1 MADLADWLAEKIGHR
16 PADPALF
23 ERALTHSSRSEENY
37 ERLEFLGDRVLGLVI
52 ADWLYGLFPDEP
64 EGKLSK
70 RLNVLVSRGTCAE
83 VGRELDLAGRM
94 RLGKQARDDGA
105 FESDNVLGDMVE
117 ALIGAL
123 WLDGGLEPAKAF
135 IRAAWGDRVKSGDSA
150 PQHPKSA
157 LQEWAAA
164 NDKRPPAYEV
174 VGRSGP
180 QHAPTFVVRV
190 AIKGVGEAE
199 AEGLAKQEA
208 ETEAA
213 QALLDKLT

>member
-1 MADLADWLAEKIGHR
+1 MTSFAGWLRDTIGHE
-16 PADPALF
+16 PKDISLF
-23 ERALTHSSRSEENY
+23 ERALTHSSRSEDNY
-37 ERLEFLGDRVLGLVI
+37 ERLEFLGDRVLGLVM
-52 ADWLYGLFPDEP
+52 ADWLYALLPDEP

-70 RLNVLVSRGTCAE
+70 RLNVLVSRWTCAE
-83 VGRELDLAGRM
+83 VGRGLGLAAQM

-105 FESDNVLGDMVE
+105 FDSDNVLGDMVE

-123 WLDGGLEPAKAF
+123 WLDGGLETARAF
-135 IRAAWGDRVKSGDSA
+135 VHRAWADRVRSEDAA

-164 NDKRPPAYEV
+164 HDRRPPQYEL

-180 QHAPTFVVRV
+180 QHAPRFVVRV
-190 AIKGVGEAE
+190 SIKGVGEAE

-213 QALLDKLT
+213 QALLDKLG

>member
-1 MADLADWLAEKIGHR
+1 MTALADWLRDAIGHA
-16 PADPALF
+16 PSDIALF

-37 ERLEFLGDRVLGLVI
+37 ERLEFLGDRVLGLI
-52 ADWLYGLFPDEP
+52 MADWLYALFPDEP

-70 RLNVLVSRGTCAE
+70 RLNVLVSRWTCAE
-83 VGRELDLAGRM
+83 VGRDLAFAGQM

-105 FESDNVLGDMVE
+105 FDSDNVLGDMVE
-117 ALIGAL
+117 AVIGAL
-123 WLDGGLEPAKAF
+123 WLDGGLEVARAF
-135 IRAAWGDRVKSGDSA
+135 VHRAWAGRVSSGDAA

-164 NDKRPPAYEV
+164 HDRRPPAYEL

-180 QHAPTFVVRV
+180 QHAPRFVVRV
-190 AIKGVGEAE
+190 SIKGVGEAE
-199 AEGLAKQEA
+199 AQGLAKQEA

-213 QALLDKLT
+213 KALLEKLE